1 MMNMNPTQCNELSAE
16 HDERTK
22 WHNDDLRDAQR
33 LDEAWAWLRE
43 SRKTAPANADIWHLR
58 QRWPACREAFLRK
71 LQSGEHHLSPMLV
84 VGTRRQVMWPA
95 EDALALKWVALS
107 ITPSIP
113 VHEKCEHVKGHGG
126 GRSSVR
132 RISQSLTENGY
143 RWVCRTDI
151 KGYYGAINK
160 ETLLLQ
166 LREHITHPAYLT
178 ILTQY
183 IHYSVEEGGEF
194 YTPEKGIARG
204 CALSPLMGA
213 LHLWAVDNYFAH
225 QHKIYYGRYMDDFV
239 ILTYSRWQL
248 RKQVK
253 QLNKYLASLGF
264 EKHPDKTFIGKV
276 SRGFD
281 WLGAWLTDKGVVG
294 IAPRALTNHRE
305 KVRRL
310 SEQTR
315 HWSKTKQ
322 ARRVSDYRARWKIW
336 GAMVGLLSSAPSY
349 ALIEVIRPGGADAT
363 WRVPVNLTIPG
374 TTASGSNLDTNNLG
388 APASVVRADVMPP
401 DGSCMRV
408 PFHQAMTTT
417 SDGFYGIPLGPDLVL
432 GISGTMT
439 GSTQYTSGRVNGS
452 ATLADNGVTASQT
465 YPLSRCPWA
474 APTTTTSGTQTSVTM
489 SYPSSFTGSVFIHA
503 GPNAVAGTYNVVPL
517 VFAKFSANTWG
528 SPPTV
533 SIPLPSAVRV
543 VLPTSCTVNIDT
555 PTVQFGQIDASVASG
570 QLMRVQQSTVTTSC
584 TSVDDGGS
592 GTNRVSVTLSAQGT
606 VGDVSNSLA
615 LQDASNTVK
624 MANIFGLIGNRPAG
638 QCTPDVNNFD
648 FVGTPFDLGT
658 VGVGSTGTIL
668 TWSLCSNGTGALG
681 IGHASAVLTVSWP

>member
-1 MMNMNPTQCNELSAE
+1 
-16 HDERTK
+16 
-22 WHNDDLRDAQR
+22 
-33 LDEAWAWLRE
+33 
-43 SRKTAPANADIWHLR
+43 
-58 QRWPACREAFLRK
+58 
-71 LQSGEHHLSPMLV
+71 
-84 VGTRRQVMWPA
+84 
-95 EDALALKWVALS
+95 
-107 ITPSIP
+107 
-113 VHEKCEHVKGHGG
+113 
-126 GRSSVR
+126 
-132 RISQSLTENGY
+132 
-143 RWVCRTDI
+143 
-151 KGYYGAINK
+151 
-160 ETLLLQ
+160 
-166 LREHITHPAYLT
+166 
-178 ILTQY
+178 
-183 IHYSVEEGGEF
+183 
-194 YTPEKGIARG
+194 
-204 CALSPLMGA
+204 
-213 LHLWAVDNYFAH
+213 
-225 QHKIYYGRYMDDFV
+225 MDDFV

-310 SEQTR
+310 YEQTR

-363 WRVPVNLTIPG
+363 WRVPVNITIPG
-374 TTASGSNLDTNNLG
+374 TTATGSNSARNSLA
-388 APASVVRADVMPP
+388 APAHVARTDTAPYRSV
-401 DGSCMRV
+401 CMRD
-408 PFHQAMTTT
+408 PNDQPMTKT
-417 SDGFYGIPLGPDLVL
+417 SDGFYGIPLGPDLVV

-439 GSTQYTSGRVNGS
+439 GSTQYTTGLVTGS
-452 ATLADNGVTASQT
+452 ATLADSGLTVSQT
-465 YPLSRCPWA
+465 YPQPLCPWA
-474 APTTTTSGTQTSVTM
+474 APTLSASSPLVEVSPATM
-489 SYPSSFTGSVFIHA
+489 SYPSTFIGSVFIHA
-503 GPNAVAGTYNVVPL
+503 GPNAVAGTYNVPPL
-517 VFAKFSANTWG
+517 VFAKFNAWG
-528 SPPTV
+528 STPTV
-533 SIPLPSAVRV
+533 PLPLPSTVSV
-543 VLPTSCTVNIDT
+543 VSTSCTVNIDT
-555 PTVQFGQIDASVASG
+555 PTVQFGQIDAAVASG
-570 QLMRVQQSTVTTSC
+570 QLMRVQQSTITTSC

-648 FVGTPFDLGT
+648 FVGTPSDLGT

>member
-1 MMNMNPTQCNELSAE
+1 M
-16 HDERTK
+16 
-22 WHNDDLRDAQR
+22 
-33 LDEAWAWLRE
+33 
-43 SRKTAPANADIWHLR
+43 
-58 QRWPACREAFLRK
+58 
-71 LQSGEHHLSPMLV
+71 
-84 VGTRRQVMWPA
+84 
-95 EDALALKWVALS
+95 
-107 ITPSIP
+107 
-113 VHEKCEHVKGHGG
+113 
-126 GRSSVR
+126 
-132 RISQSLTENGY
+132 
-143 RWVCRTDI
+143 

-166 LREHITHPAYLT
+166 LREHITRPAYLT

-310 SEQTR
+310 YEQTR

-363 WRVPVNLTIPG
+363 WRVPVNITIPG
-374 TTASGSNLDTNNLG
+374 TTATGSNSARNSLA
-388 APASVVRADVMPP
+388 APAHVARTDTAPYRSV
-401 DGSCMRV
+401 CMRD
-408 PFHQAMTTT
+408 PNDQPMTKT
-417 SDGFYGIPLGPDLVL
+417 SDGFYGIALGPDLVV

-439 GSTQYTSGRVNGS
+439 GSTQYTTGLVTGS
-452 ATLADNGVTASQT
+452 ATLADSGLTVSQT
-465 YPLSRCPWA
+465 YPQPLCPWA
-474 APTTTTSGTQTSVTM
+474 APTLSASSPLVEVSPATM
-489 SYPSSFTGSVFIHA
+489 SYPSTFIGSVFIHA
-503 GPNAVAGTYNVVPL
+503 GPNAVAGTYNVPPL
-517 VFAKFSANTWG
+517 VFAKFNAWG
-528 SPPTV
+528 STPTV
-533 SIPLPSAVRV
+533 PLPLPSTVSV
-543 VLPTSCTVNIDT
+543 VSTSCTVNIDT
-555 PTVQFGQIDASVASG
+555 PTVQFGQIDAAVASG
-570 QLMRVQQSTVTTSC
+570 QLMRVQQSTITTSC

-648 FVGTPFDLGT
+648 FVGTPSDLGT

>member
-33 LDEAWAWLRE
+33 LDDAWAWLCE

-84 VGTRRQVMWPA
+84 VGTRRQVMWSA

-160 ETLLLQ
+160 ETLMLQ
-166 LREHITHPAYLT
+166 LREHITRPAYLT

-213 LHLWAVDNYFAH
+213 LHLRAVDNYFAH

-310 SEQTR
+310 YEQTR

-322 ARRVSDYRARWKIW
+322 ARRVSDYRNRWKIW
-336 GAMVGLLSSAPSY
+336 AVLMASPVAHAASLD
-349 ALIEVIRPGGADAT
+349 PGE
-363 WRVPVNLTIPG
+363 
-374 TTASGSNLDTNNLG
+374 
-388 APASVVRADVMPP
+388 
-401 DGSCMRV
+401 
-408 PFHQAMTTT
+408 
-417 SDGFYGIPLGPDLVL
+417 
-432 GISGTMT
+432 
-439 GSTQYTSGRVNGS
+439 
-452 ATLADNGVTASQT
+452 TL
-465 YPLSRCPWA
+465 R
-474 APTTTTSGTQTSVTM
+474 TSGTW
-489 SYPSSFTGSVFIHA
+489 SYTKMGSGAVAGTGSDAAGYGFVISPGGSSAHSLCTLATTFPMGQTTDGYTGVQIAPDVALGLTGTATGPNDTSTSIQRLATWSETGAYAPTYPNYSGYTWCGRQARADEIKSPSTATFSGSWFIHA
-503 GPNAVAGTYNVVPL
+503 GPAARPGTYSYSGLLLSRLGASTWPLPAKTVVVP
-517 VFAKFSANTWG
+517 AG
-528 SPPTV
+528 SITV
-533 SIPLPSAVRV
+533 RP
-543 VLPTSCTVNIDT
+543 PTSCTVGLDA
-555 PTVQFGQIDASVASG
+555 PTVKY
-570 QLMRVQQSTVTTSC
+570 
-584 TSVDDGGS
+584 
-592 GTNRVSVTLSAQGT
+592 GT
-606 VGDVSNSLA
+606 VADTDVSNSSLSVQHSRLTTNCSSVHDGGTGTGRVTTSLSLLSQSGGSQA
-615 LQDASNTVK
+615 LPLQSSENLQVAEVY
-624 MANIFGLIGNRPAG
+624 ARLGNYSVGSCQPG
-638 QCTPDVNNFD
+638 SGSLD
-648 FVGTPFDLGT
+648 FVGTPVTLGDYA
-658 VGVGSTGTIL
+658 VGANVEVI
-668 TWSLCSNGTGALG
+668 TWSLCSNGEKNRGNG
-681 IGHASAVLTVSWP
+681 SGSATLTVAWP

>member
-33 LDEAWAWLRE
+33 LDDAWAWLCE

-84 VGTRRQVMWPA
+84 VGTRRQVMWSA

-160 ETLLLQ
+160 ETLMLQ
-166 LREHITHPAYLT
+166 LREHITRPAYLT

-213 LHLWAVDNYFAH
+213 LHLRAVDNYFAH

-310 SEQTR
+310 YE
-315 HWSKTKQ
+315 
-322 ARRVSDYRARWKIW
+322 
-336 GAMVGLLSSAPSY
+336 
-349 ALIEVIRPGGADAT
+349 
-363 WRVPVNLTIPG
+363 
-374 TTASGSNLDTNNLG
+374 
-388 APASVVRADVMPP
+388 
-401 DGSCMRV
+401 
-408 PFHQAMTTT
+408 
-417 SDGFYGIPLGPDLVL
+417 
-432 GISGTMT
+432 
-439 GSTQYTSGRVNGS
+439 
-452 ATLADNGVTASQT
+452 
-465 YPLSRCPWA
+465 
-474 APTTTTSGTQTSVTM
+474 
-489 SYPSSFTGSVFIHA
+489 
-503 GPNAVAGTYNVVPL
+503 
-517 VFAKFSANTWG
+517 
-528 SPPTV
+528 
-533 SIPLPSAVRV
+533 
-543 VLPTSCTVNIDT
+543 
-555 PTVQFGQIDASVASG
+555 
-570 QLMRVQQSTVTTSC
+570 
-584 TSVDDGGS
+584 
-592 GTNRVSVTLSAQGT
+592 
-606 VGDVSNSLA
+606 
-615 LQDASNTVK
+615 
-624 MANIFGLIGNRPAG
+624 
-638 QCTPDVNNFD
+638 
-648 FVGTPFDLGT
+648 
-658 VGVGSTGTIL
+658 
-668 TWSLCSNGTGALG
+668 
-681 IGHASAVLTVSWP
+681 

>member
-1 MMNMNPTQCNELSAE
+1 
-16 HDERTK
+16 
-22 WHNDDLRDAQR
+22 
-33 LDEAWAWLRE
+33 
-43 SRKTAPANADIWHLR
+43 
-58 QRWPACREAFLRK
+58 
-71 LQSGEHHLSPMLV
+71 
-84 VGTRRQVMWPA
+84 
-95 EDALALKWVALS
+95 
-107 ITPSIP
+107 
-113 VHEKCEHVKGHGG
+113 
-126 GRSSVR
+126 
-132 RISQSLTENGY
+132 
-143 RWVCRTDI
+143 
-151 KGYYGAINK
+151 
-160 ETLLLQ
+160 
-166 LREHITHPAYLT
+166 
-178 ILTQY
+178 
-183 IHYSVEEGGEF
+183 
-194 YTPEKGIARG
+194 
-204 CALSPLMGA
+204 
-213 LHLWAVDNYFAH
+213 
-225 QHKIYYGRYMDDFV
+225 MDDFV

-310 SEQTR
+310 YEQTR

-349 ALIEVIRPGGADAT
+349 ALIEVLRPGGADAT

-388 APASVVRADVMPP
+388 APASVVRADVMSP

-474 APTTTTSGTQTSVTM
+474 APTTSTSGTQTSVTM

-570 QLMRVQQSTVTTSC
+570 QLMRVQQSTITTSC

-592 GTNRVSVTLSAQGT
+592 GTNRVSVTLSAQGP

-615 LQDASNTVK
+615 LQDASKTVK

-648 FVGTPFDLGT
+648 FVGTPSDLGT

>member
-1 MMNMNPTQCNELSAE
+1 
-16 HDERTK
+16 
-22 WHNDDLRDAQR
+22 
-33 LDEAWAWLRE
+33 
-43 SRKTAPANADIWHLR
+43 
-58 QRWPACREAFLRK
+58 
-71 LQSGEHHLSPMLV
+71 MLV

-166 LREHITHPAYLT
+166 LREHITRPAYLT

-281 WLGAWLTDKGVVG
+281 WLGAWLTDKVVVG

-310 SEQTR
+310 YEQTR

-363 WRVPVNLTIPG
+363 WRVPVNITIPG
-374 TTASGSNLDTNNLG
+374 TTATGSNSARNSLA
-388 APASVVRADVMPP
+388 APAHVARTDTAPYRSV
-401 DGSCMRV
+401 CMRD
-408 PFHQAMTTT
+408 PNDQPMTKT
-417 SDGFYGIPLGPDLVL
+417 SDGFYGIPLGPDLVV

-439 GSTQYTSGRVNGS
+439 GSTQYTTGLVTGS
-452 ATLADNGVTASQT
+452 ATLADSGLTVSQT
-465 YPLSRCPWA
+465 YPQPLCPWA
-474 APTTTTSGTQTSVTM
+474 APTLSASSPLVEVSPATM
-489 SYPSSFTGSVFIHA
+489 SYPSTFIGSVFIHA
-503 GPNAVAGTYNVVPL
+503 GPNAVAGTYNVPPL
-517 VFAKFSANTWG
+517 VFAKFNAWG
-528 SPPTV
+528 STPTV
-533 SIPLPSAVRV
+533 PLPLPSTVSV
-543 VLPTSCTVNIDT
+543 VSTSCTVNIDT
-555 PTVQFGQIDASVASG
+555 PTVQFGQIDAAVASG
-570 QLMRVQQSTVTTSC
+570 QLMRVQQSTITTSC

-648 FVGTPFDLGT
+648 FVGTPSDLGT

>member
-33 LDEAWAWLRE
+33 LDDAWAWLCE

-84 VGTRRQVMWPA
+84 VGTRRQVMWSA

-166 LREHITHPAYLT
+166 LREHITRPAYLT

-213 LHLWAVDNYFAH
+213 LHLRAVDNYFAH

-310 SEQTR
+310 YEQTR

-349 ALIEVIRPGGADAT
+349 ALIEDLRPGRAGADK

-374 TTASGSNLDTNNLG
+374 TAATGPNTDRNSLA
-388 APASVVRADVMPP
+388 APAGVVRADYAGN
-401 DGSCMRV
+401 GSCMRDPMDQV
-408 PFHQAMTTT
+408 LTYKT

-439 GSTQYTSGRVNGS
+439 GSTQYTGGRVDGS
-452 ATLADNGVTASQT
+452 ATLSDSGLTVNQT
-465 YPLSRCPWA
+465 YPEPLCLC
-474 APTTTTSGTQTSVTM
+474 V
-489 SYPSSFTGSVFIHA
+489 
-503 GPNAVAGTYNVVPL
+503 GPN
-517 VFAKFSANTWG
+517 
-528 SPPTV
+528 
-533 SIPLPSAVRV
+533 LPCR
-543 VLPTSCTVNIDT
+543 
-555 PTVQFGQIDASVASG
+555 SG
-570 QLMRVQQSTVTTSC
+570 C
-584 TSVDDGGS
+584 
-592 GTNRVSVTLSAQGT
+592 
-606 VGDVSNSLA
+606 
-615 LQDASNTVK
+615 
-624 MANIFGLIGNRPAG
+624 
-638 QCTPDVNNFD
+638 
-648 FVGTPFDLGT
+648 
-658 VGVGSTGTIL
+658 
-668 TWSLCSNGTGALG
+668 
-681 IGHASAVLTVSWP
+681 